1 MAANVPESL
10 HEQALSRL
18 SATGASANEHF
29 VQFGKV
35 LDLSY
40 EMDRKTVSLVQALGV
55 REVTS
60 QSGQTGIPLAGGQS
74 VPK

>member
-1 MAANVPESL
+1 MADVPPSL
-10 HEQALSRL
+10 HEQNLARL
-18 SATGASANEHF
+18 GATGAAANEHF

-40 EMDRKTVSLVQALGV
+40 EMDRKSVSLVQSLGI

-60 QSGQTGIPLAGGQS
+60 QAGQTGIPLAGGQA
-74 VPK
+74 KA